1 MRAIARAKVNLT
13 LRIVGSR
20 EDGYHEL
27 ESVMQSLDLFD
38 ELSIAK
44 SEQTQVSFDREL
56 SPAKIER
63 PDLAE
68 RAVRAFNSGAPAGV
82 ALRIDVTKRI
92 PPGSGL
98 GGGSADAAAAL
109 LACDELTG
117 RKLTALELMEL
128 GASVGADVP
137 FAIQGGTALVRGFGD
152 HVSAMASP
160 AQIWWVIGLTRE
172 GLSTADVYRRFDEI
186 GSPSGR
192 TPKQDWE
199 GLVQSLMN
207 EDLLSIASML
217 HNDLEQA
224 AFDLMPSLAEAKTSL
239 LNAGA
244 LGAVMSG
251 SGSAVCGM
259 CADEGS
265 ANELAVRVMPN
276 FSQVLVAGSAE
287 RGAQIV
293 SM

>member
-1 MRAIARAKVNLT
+1 MRAVARAKVNLT
-13 LRIVGSR
+13 VRIIGSR

-44 SEQTQVSFDREL
+44 SEETTVSFEWES

-68 RAVRAFNSGAPAGV
+68 RAVGAFNSGAAAPV
-82 ALRIDVTKRI
+82 ALRMHVTKRI

-109 LACDELTG
+109 LACDELAG
-117 RKLTALELMEL
+117 RKLSAIELMQL

-137 FAIQGGTALVRGFGD
+137 FAIQGGTAVVRGFGD

-160 AQIWWVIGLTRE
+160 AEVWWVIGLTDV

-192 TPKQDWE
+192 TPKAGWD
-199 GLVQSLMN
+199 GLVKSLRN
-207 EDLLSIASML
+207 EDLVSVAAML

-224 AFDLMPSLAEAKTSL
+224 AFDLMPSLAEAKSSL
-239 LNAGA
+239 ITAGA

-259 CADEGS
+259 CADEDS
-265 ANELAVRVMPN
+265 ANGLAARVAHD
-276 FSQVLVAGSAE
+276 FSQVLVTRSAE